1 MSLVG
6 INIEEFVKGGCIG
19 LIQTGFGHPLDTMK
33 TLKQYSSVKH
43 KNVITNGFHYER
55 IVFWY
60 ELSVDGKC
68 NL

>member
-33 TLKQYSSVKH
+33 TLKQ
-43 KNVITNGFHYER
+43 
-55 IVFWY
+55 
-60 ELSVDGKC
+60 
-68 NL
+68 